1 MRIDHVGVLVA
12 DLQAAKAFAQSVLNL
27 GEPTAEFRAD
37 EYGLSAAFYALGS
50 ARLELLQFDEPGERL
65 PAGTQARVDHIAVEV
80 DDLDAEA
87 ARLREHGVRF
97 QGPLKPDEVA
107 EPVQMR
113 GRRHLWT
120 VPATSGGFML
130 QLIEG

>member
-12 DLQAAKAFAQSVLNL
+12 DLQAAKIFAQVVLGL
-27 GEPTAEFRAD
+27 GEPATEFRAD
-37 EYGLSAAFYALGS
+37 EYGLSAAFYPLGS

-97 QGPLKPDEVA
+97 AGPLKPDEVA
-107 EPVQMR
+107 EPIEMR

-130 QLIEG
+130 QLIEA